1 MEENIKLNWLKTR
14 KNDVLL
20 VAALLILGGAL
31 ALFLLLTRQEGG
43 TARVQVD
50 GETVMELPLGKDTQM
65 VLGEAGRSNTLVI
78 ERGAARV
85 AEADCPDQVCVRHGA
100 VQYAGESIV
109 CLPHKLVITIEGGAA
124 NDIDG
129 STG

>member
-1 MEENIKLNWLKTR
+1 MKTQKFWLFL
-14 KNDVLL
+14 VGALLL
-20 VAALLILGGAL
+20 VSAAASILIFRGRAEASAARIYQDGECIRTIELVRVDAP
-31 ALFLLLTRQEGG
+31 FSFTVEWEGG
-43 TARVQVD
+43 YNLIEV
-50 GETVMELPLGKDTQM
+50 
-65 VLGEAGRSNTLVI
+65 
-78 ERGAARV
+78 ERGRIRV